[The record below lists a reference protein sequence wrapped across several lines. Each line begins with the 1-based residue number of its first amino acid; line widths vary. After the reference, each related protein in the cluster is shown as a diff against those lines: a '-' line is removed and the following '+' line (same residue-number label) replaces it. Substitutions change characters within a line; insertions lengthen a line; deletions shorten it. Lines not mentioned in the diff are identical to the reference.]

1 MYQLLPCFVAG
12 EIGVVN
18 MRMEKVLCA
27 PSIMTYHAEVSVKG
41 KAQLDDIV
49 LIKAELDDFYDGLEI
64 IKSCARVLGSGASGM
79 SKTVGDVVGIIQ
91 EGLKAADVQLL
102 ADQGIKNIEV
112 ECVCSAQHVGD
123 CVELSW
129 DDKL

>member
-1 MYQLLPCFVAG
+1 VAG
-12 EIGVVN
+12 EMGVVN
-18 MRMEKVLCA
+18 MR

-41 KAQLDDIV
+41 KSQLDDVV

-64 IKSCARVLGSGASGM
+64 IKSCARVLEPEPGVSR
-79 SKTVGDVVGIIQ
+79 TVGDIVGIIQ
-91 EGLKAADVQLL
+91 EGLGAVDIQLL

-112 ECVCSAQHVGD
+112 ECVCSSQHAGD